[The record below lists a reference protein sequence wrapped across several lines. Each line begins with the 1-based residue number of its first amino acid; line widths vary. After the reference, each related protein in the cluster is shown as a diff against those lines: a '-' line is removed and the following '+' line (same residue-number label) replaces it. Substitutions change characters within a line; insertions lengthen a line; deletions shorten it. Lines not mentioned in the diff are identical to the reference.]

1 MTLARVRQREPRFAV
16 VGHVEWVTFARVPH
30 IPRSGD
36 IVHAHD
42 AFEEPAGGGA
52 VAAVQLARL
61 DGGALLITALADRG
75 FDRATVYR
83 NLIDLADKGILVRT
97 DLGDHVWRFELRA
110 RPEKRGHGTEHPHF
124 VCTDCGDVSCLPS
137 VAVRLVATEGAPKS
151 LSRRAVEVHV
161 KGLCD
166 NCA

>member
-1 MTLARVRQREPRFAV
+1 MSTARPRNTRSVKDDSKVRDELRKHGLKGTASRIAV
-16 VGHVEWVTFARVPH
+16 LSELQGASA
-30 IPRSGD
+30 PRS
-36 IVHAHD
+36 HAEIF
-42 AFEEPAGGGA
+42 A
-52 VAAVQLARL
+52 
-61 DGGALLITALADRG
+61 ALADRG

-83 NLIDLADKGILVRT
+83 NLIDLANKGLLVRS
-97 DLGDHVWRFELRA
+97 DLGDHVWRFELRS